1 MGTVM
6 PVRNVLNDPGMFLP
20 KGEFTGLMAFMMD
33 ARKNLPVDAWVS
45 GGLGVRNESYVCSL
59 PAAVKIYYLWNTA
72 P

>member
-33 ARKNLPVDAWVS
+33 ARNDLPVDMDGS
-45 GGLGVRNESYVCSL
+45 FPCLGSYDKKV
-59 PAAVKIYYLWNTA
+59 
-72 P
+72 